1 MSHLGTDP
9 SFSGMHRS
17 THAPGRNRVATTDPT
32 SSDFAEAA
40 YAWIDSAKAPK
51 FAEGLLNGKRV
62 KVPEKEILADVRS
75 RIWERVQRPHDELD
89 AAQAGAYCRAVA
101 RNLVNDLLRGF
112 RDEDLDERL
121 YYRKGVKPVALND
134 LQPVAAESAGAQ
146 AGEGIDDLR
155 TWFEASGHEPWV
167 VSGALTYVTVG
178 SDPDC
183 DYSAAPK
190 PRAGAAKVRALL
202 WPSLWYAGKRRGLF
216 PTSGPQVAAQRQALK
231 RTGDRVLDLVN
242 RAAAEMLAG
251 GAR

>member
-1 MSHLGTDP
+1 M
-9 SFSGMHRS
+9 
-17 THAPGRNRVATTDPT
+17 ATTDPT
-32 SSDFAEAA
+32 SSDFAAA
-40 YAWIDSAKAPK
+40 AHAWIDSTKAREFAK
-51 FAEGLLNGKRV
+51 GLLNGKRV
-62 KVPEKEILADVRS
+62 TVPEDEILADVRS

-89 AAQAGAYCRAVA
+89 AARAGAYCRAVA
-101 RNLVNDLLRGF
+101 RNLVSDLLRGF
-112 RDEDLDERL
+112 RDVELDERL
-121 YYRKGVKPVALND
+121 YYRKGAPPVPLND
-134 LQPVAAESAGAQ
+134 LQPVADESAGAL

>member
-1 MSHLGTDP
+1 MT
-9 SFSGMHRS
+9 
-17 THAPGRNRVATTDPT
+17 TTDPT

-75 RIWERVQRPHDELD
+75 RIWERVQHPHDELD
-89 AAQAGAYCRAVA
+89 SAQAAAYCRAVA
-101 RNLVNDLLRGF
+101 RNLVSDLLRGF

-121 YYRKGVKPVALND
+121 YYRKGATPVALND
-134 LQPVAAESAGAQ
+134 LQPVAAESAGAR

-190 PRAGAAKVRALL
+190 PRAGPWDFVL
-202 WPSLWYAGKRRGLF
+202 YNAGMDPFNSGVSSAVLRTREQMVAEWTANAGVPTVVTIAGGYTWGDVTMEQLVGLHRSTF
-216 PTSGPQVAAQRQALK
+216 EEF
-231 RTGDRVLDLVN
+231 
-242 RAAAEMLAG
+242 AAAA
-251 GAR
+251 

>member
-1 MSHLGTDP
+1 M
-9 SFSGMHRS
+9 
-17 THAPGRNRVATTDPT
+17 ATTDPT

-121 YYRKGVKPVALND
+121 YYRKGAKPVALND
-134 LQPVAAESAGAQ
+134 LQPVAAESAG
-146 AGEGIDDLR
+146 EGIDHLR
-155 TWFEASGHEPWV
+155 TWFESSGHEPWV

>member
-1 MSHLGTDP
+1 MTPHQPVP
-9 SFSGMHRS
+9 SEFEQS
-17 THAPGRNRVATTDPT
+17 ATRWIT
-32 SSDFAEAA
+32 SPAA
-40 YAWIDSAKAPK
+40 TQHVN
-51 FAEGLLNGKRV
+51 GLLHRKQIG
-62 KVPEKEILADVRS
+62 VPAQEILADVRS